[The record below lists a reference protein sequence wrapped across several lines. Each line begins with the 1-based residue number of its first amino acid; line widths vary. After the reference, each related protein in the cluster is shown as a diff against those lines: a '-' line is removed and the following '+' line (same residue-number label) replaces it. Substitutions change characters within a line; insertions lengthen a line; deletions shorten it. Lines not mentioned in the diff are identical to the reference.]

1 MKYIFVISLMFFFK
15 VDLYAGQ
22 VFLDTTSGILSGSI
36 KMPETDLPCPVALI
50 IAGSGP
56 TDRDG
61 NSGFVQGSNDCLK
74 MLAEGLADHGISSLR
89 YDKRGVASSFEA
101 LSSEYDLR
109 FETYISDAVMW
120 CEQLRNDKRFSS
132 LTVIGHSEGA
142 LIGMITVAT
151 TTVDSFISIAGPGR
165 PVSQIILD
173 QIDGQYSEEIIKQTS
188 RIISNLKLGK
198 NVTLVPKELKDLFR
212 PSVQPYLI
220 SMFKYNPTDEI
231 AKLKIPALILQGTV
245 DIQVGVQDSKNLAQS
260 YPSAELFI
268 IEGMNHIMKDVS
280 DNDEMQLKSYIDP
293 TISLSSVLVEKIC
306 SFIRK
311 TDKLEVLKNEF

>member
-1 MKYIFVISLMFFFK
+1 
-15 VDLYAGQ
+15 
-22 VFLDTTSGILSGSI
+22 
-36 KMPETDLPCPVALI
+36 
-50 IAGSGP
+50 
-56 TDRDG
+56 
-61 NSGFVQGSNDCLK
+61 
-74 MLAEGLADHGISSLR
+74 
-89 YDKRGVASSFEA
+89 
-101 LSSEYDLR
+101 
-109 FETYISDAVMW
+109 
-120 CEQLRNDKRFSS
+120 
-132 LTVIGHSEGA
+132 
-142 LIGMITVAT
+142 MITVAT

-231 AKLKIPALILQGTV
+231 SKLKIPALILQGTV
-245 DIQVGVQDSKNLAQS
+245 DIQVGVKDSKNLAQS